1 MIDFHSHILPNIDDG
16 SRSIEETFNLI
27 KEAESVGFEAIIS
40 TSHYIEGYYETN
52 TPEREVW
59 INAIYENLK
68 NKDISIKL
76 YLGNEIYLSENIM
89 ELLENAKAST
99 INDTSYVLF
108 ELPMNNEPLN
118 LYNIIYEM
126 MQNKLVPVLAHP
138 ERYSFVQKDPELI
151 YDLIEKGVL
160 MQCNYGSIIG
170 QYGEKARI
178 IAKKMLENNMVHFL
192 GTDVHRQ
199 NTIYPLIP
207 TINKKISAIIG
218 EEKLEKLTTI
228 NPKLALQNKRI
239 DIAEP
244 NKIELTFKEKIEMSS
259 GIDFDK
265 IVKKFFR
272 K

>member
-1 MIDFHSHILPNIDDG
+1 
-16 SRSIEETFNLI
+16 
-27 KEAESVGFEAIIS
+27 
-40 TSHYIEGYYETN
+40 
-52 TPEREVW
+52 
-59 INAIYENLK
+59 
-68 NKDISIKL
+68 
-76 YLGNEIYLSENIM
+76 
-89 ELLENAKAST
+89 
-99 INDTSYVLF
+99 
-108 ELPMNNEPLN
+108 
-118 LYNIIYEM
+118 
-126 MQNKLVPVLAHP
+126 
-138 ERYSFVQKDPELI
+138 
-151 YDLIEKGVL
+151 
-160 MQCNYGSIIG
+160 
-170 QYGEKARI
+170 
-178 IAKKMLENNMVHFL
+178 MVHFL

-239 DIAEP
+239 DIVEP

>member
-239 DIAEP
+239 DIVEP

-259 GIDFDK
+259 VIDFDK

>member
-59 INAIYENLK
+59 INAIYDNLK
-68 NKDISIKL
+68 NKDISINL

-178 IAKKMLENNMVHFL
+178 IVKKMLENNMVHFL

-207 TINKKISAIIG
+207 TINKKISDIIG

-239 DIAEP
+239 DITEP